1 MRLLILVLTAF
12 VMALAPQSASAQN
25 IPDVLGDIFGG
36 SQNQTQTQAPAGL
49 VYIENIPVNAAFDAR
64 PGMLPSEA
72 TLIITAV
79 APPKPNERRASPLI
93 MGETRILISR
103 LAPPLQM
110 VIAVPSDLAREV
122 PYAQISGRIVDSR
135 GVTTHE
141 SRDTDQYDGNDP
153 AFLNLEAVGGTALPS
168 PAPTQPAAPIY
179 DSGARTEVSGRV
191 SLKDNIALRRG
202 SNLVIRVYDAAL
214 AGGNGGDMLT
224 EERISLDQRNM
235 PFDFSIY
242 TPLGADGR
250 LDAPS
255 AEIFIED
262 WAGRKTHVLPR
273 NTEISIDADGRLSPL
288 YVTLDSISSTTGAVY
303 PNPPGKQQPV
313 DMLRTITGK
322 ANFDAFR
329 GLPSGSTLNVRLID
343 PIKSNTQLAQTQVQ
357 LDGLSGD
364 VDYALSVDELA
375 LRGRNDLFLE
385 ADIVD
390 RSGKALFVTRRLS
403 TLSGVN
409 ADIRLETTPAY

>member
-1 MRLLILVLTAF
+1 MRLFALIFTAF
-12 VMALAPQSASAQN
+12 FTALAPQSAHAQN
-25 IPDVLGDIFGG
+25 IPDVLGDIFSGG
-36 SQNQTQTQAPAGL
+36 QNQAPAQRPAGI
-49 VYIENIPVNAAFDAR
+49 VYIENIPVTVSFDAR
-64 PGMLPSEA
+64 PGMLPAEA
-72 TLIITAV
+72 SLIITAV

-122 PYAQISGRIVDSR
+122 PYAQISGRIVDGR

-141 SRDTDQYDGNDP
+141 ARNTDQYAGTDP
-153 AFLNLEAVGGTALPS
+153 AFLNLDSLNTNAAPT
-168 PAPTQPAAPIY
+168 PTQPTQPVY
-179 DSGARTEVSGRV
+179 DSGARAQLSGQVR
-191 SLKDNIALRRG
+191 LNDNIALQRG

-235 PFDFSIY
+235 PFDFNIY

-262 WAGRKTHVLPR
+262 WAGRKTHMLPR
-273 NTEISIDADGRLSPL
+273 TTEIGMNADGSLRALNVS
-288 YVTLDSISSTTGAVY
+288 LDSMSSDAGALY
-303 PNPPGKQQPV
+303 PNPPNKQPT
-313 DMLRTITGK
+313 DMLRAISGK
-322 ANFDAFR
+322 VNFDAYR
-329 GLPSGSTLNVRLID
+329 GLPAGSTLNVRLVD
-343 PIKSNTQLAQTQVQ
+343 PRKSNSALGQTQVA

-364 VDYALSVDELA
+364 VAYVMNVDELA
-375 LRGRNDLFLE
+375 LRGRNDLYLE
-385 ADIVD
+385 ADIKNA
-390 RSGKALFVTRRLS
+390 SGTPLFTTRRLPTFS
-403 TLSGVN
+403 
-409 ADIRLETTPAY
+409 ADGAANIRLENTSAY

>member
-1 MRLLILVLTAF
+1 MRLFALIFTAF
-12 VMALAPQSASAQN
+12 FTALAPQAAHAQN
-25 IPDVLGDIFGG
+25 IPDVLGDIFSGG
-36 SQNQTQTQAPAGL
+36 QNQAPAQRPAGM
-49 VYIENIPVNAAFDAR
+49 VYIENIPVTVSFDAR
-64 PGMLPSEA
+64 PGMLPAEA

-141 SRDTDQYDGNDP
+141 ARDTDQYAGTDP
-153 AFLNLEAVGGTALPS
+153 AFLNLDSLNTDAAP
-168 PAPTQPAAPIY
+168 PPTQPTQPVY
-179 DSGARTEVSGRV
+179 DSGARAQLSGQVR
-191 SLKDNIALRRG
+191 LNDNIALQRG

-262 WAGRKTHVLPR
+262 WAGRKTHMLPR
-273 NTEISIDADGRLSPL
+273 NTEIGMNADGSLRALNVS
-288 YVTLDSISSTTGAVY
+288 LDSMSSDAGAIY
-303 PNPPGKQQPV
+303 PNPPNKQPT
-313 DMLRTITGK
+313 DMLRAISGK
-322 ANFDAFR
+322 VNFDAYR
-329 GLPSGSTLNVRLID
+329 GLPAGSTLNVRLVD
-343 PIKSNTQLAQTQVQ
+343 PRKSNSALGQTEVA

-364 VDYALSVDELA
+364 VAYVMNVDELA
-375 LRGRNDLFLE
+375 LRGRNDLYLE
-385 ADIVD
+385 ADIKNA
-390 RSGKALFVTRRLS
+390 SGTPLFTTRRLPTFS
-403 TLSGVN
+403 
-409 ADIRLETTPAY
+409 ADGAANIRLENTSAY